1 MTWRNNEGSDY
12 LSNHHSIQQKFL
24 KFFLKIAF
32 NFMLYLT
39 NFFISNWLQYLIIK
53 IMRCSYI
60 QYCLD
65 SKNASELYSQA
76 CDEGF
81 TLSSKNLQIDSI
93 DYILLNV
100 FCSTKDVYSYPYPTT
115 PSKND
120 VSEFFPKH

>member
-12 LSNHHSIQQKFL
+12 LSNHHSIHHKFL

-65 SKNASELYSQA
+65 SKNAFTELYSQV

-93 DYILLNV
+93 DYD
-100 FCSTKDVYSYPYPTT
+100 S
-115 PSKND
+115 
-120 VSEFFPKH
+120 SERFL